1 MKIIIKTLAIVCL
14 VIVGCK
20 ENNSQEASTKKPSN
34 PDKALYA
41 ANGSTL
47 EKPESK
53 VFYINAPSGLSLREG
68 ITLRSTKKLTLPYGA
83 QVTQLSAPAHTTM
96 TIDGITGDMVE
107 VDYQGATGFVFNGY
121 LTALAPPLKNE
132 SLKAYAQRVSTVEYP
147 ITVAQKQNEKGAA
160 YGMTTTV
167 SVPAK
172 SWNEAYTIAQHLFEL
187 PKSLKLDL
195 NKTAIPSKLENTD
208 KRRKTVIDEVTIS
221 RGNDNNIERVTY
233 TYALKD
239 YKRSVSVKKNNGG
252 FTLEEVE
259 SSN

>member
-1 MKIIIKTLAIVCL
+1 MKFIIKTLAIACL

-20 ENNSQEASTKKPSN
+20 ESNPQEAKVNKASD
-34 PDKALYA
+34 PDTALI
-41 ANGSTL
+41 ANNKNAI
-47 EKPESK
+47 EEPKSK

-107 VDYQGATGFVFNGY
+107 VDYQGARGFVFNGY
-121 LTALAPPLKNE
+121 LTSLAPPLKNE
-132 SLKAYAQRVSTVEYP
+132 SVEAYAQRISTADFP
-147 ITVAQKQNEKGAA
+147 ITVKKKQDEKGAA
-160 YGMTTTV
+160 FGMTTTV
-167 SVPAK
+167 DVPAK
-172 SWNEAYTIAQHLFEL
+172 SWTEAYTIAQQLFEL

-195 NKTAIPSKLENTD
+195 SKTTTPSKLENKD
-208 KRRKTVIDEVTIS
+208 KRRKTVTDEVVVN
-221 RGNDNNIERVTY
+221 RNKKNLIESVAY
-233 TYALKD
+233 TYALQD
-239 YKRSVSVKKNNGG
+239 YKRSVIVKKTETG